1 MSHWVTFV
9 STCPI
14 ARCPE
19 PKRVISWVHGDDNSF
34 QDINEEGYVKC
45 RKNGCSMNS
54 YPCFIL
60 NLLFKCEY
68 HPNYQQARKMEIFNA
83 LSIVSSGNLGLS
95 TAEAKYLL
103 NKLLNY

>member
-19 PKRVISWVHGDDNSF
+19 PMRVISWRHGDDNSF

-45 RKNGCSMNS
+45 RKIGCSMNIF
-54 YPCFIL
+54 PCFIL
-60 NLLFKCEY
+60 YLLFKCRN
-68 HPNYQQARKMEIFNA
+68 HPNYRQVTKMEIFNA
-83 LSIVSSGNLGLS
+83 LSIISSGDLGLS
-95 TAEAKYLL
+95 TEEAT
-103 NKLLNY
+103 KLLDKILNS